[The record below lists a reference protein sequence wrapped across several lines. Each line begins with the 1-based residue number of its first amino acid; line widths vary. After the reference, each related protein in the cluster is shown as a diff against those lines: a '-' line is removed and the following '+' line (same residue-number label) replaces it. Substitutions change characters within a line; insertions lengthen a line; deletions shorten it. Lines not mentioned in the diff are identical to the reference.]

1 MIDLTTVKT
10 IATRVFWQNAFI
22 IKKHSPELLL
32 AAGVIGV
39 VTSTIMACKAT
50 LKVEAILDEANAK
63 VDMIKHAEQTVNKD
77 KYTQQDY
84 RKDMLAVT
92 IQTGTNLVKLY
103 GPAITLS
110 AASIA
115 CFLGAHN
122 IMQKRNVALI
132 AAYKAVEKGFADY
145 RRRVVDELGGDK
157 DLQFRHGVK
166 KELVTEIEVGEDG
179 KPKKIKKTVDI
190 VDPNEH
196 SVYARFFDETS
207 AQWDHSAE
215 HNLIFLK
222 CQQNFA
228 NDLLRARGHLFL
240 NEVYDMLG
248 IPRSGAGQIVGWRI
262 GLGDDFV
269 DFGIFEYG
277 KHKVRDFVNG
287 YEPAILLDFNVD
299 GLIYDKI

>member
-1 MIDLTTVKT
+1 MSNLASIKT
-10 IATRVFWQNAFI
+10 NALKLFWQNAFI

-39 VTSTIMACKAT
+39 VTSTVMACKAT
-50 LKVEAILDEANAK
+50 LKVEAILDEANEK
-63 VDMIKHAEQTVNKD
+63 IEKIKHAEQTVNKE
-77 KYTQQDY
+77 KYTEQDY
-84 RKDMLAVT
+84 RKDLMTVRVQSG
-92 IQTGTNLVKLY
+92 IKLVKLY

-132 AAYKAVEKGFADY
+132 AAYKAVEKGFTDY
-145 RRRVVDELGGDK
+145 RRRVVDELGEDK
-157 DLQFRHGVK
+157 DRQFRYGAK

-179 KPKKIKKTVDI
+179 KPKKVKKTVDI

-196 SVYARFFDETS
+196 SVYARFFDESS
-207 AQWDHSAE
+207 AQWNHSAE

-248 IPRSGAGQIVGWRI
+248 IPRSGAGAIVGWRI

-299 GLIYDKI
+299 GIIYDKI

>member
-1 MIDLTTVKT
+1 MIDLTIVKT
-10 IATRVFWQNAFI
+10 VATRVFWQNAFI

-39 VTSTIMACKAT
+39 VTSTVMACKAT
-50 LKVEAILDEANAK
+50 LKVEAILDEANEK
-63 VDMIKHAEQTVNKD
+63 IEKIKHAEQTVNKE
-77 KYTQQDY
+77 KYTEQDY
-84 RKDMLAVT
+84 RKDLMTVRVQSG
-92 IQTGTNLVKLY
+92 IKLVKLY

-145 RRRVVDELGGDK
+145 RRRVVDELGEDK
-157 DLQFRHGVK
+157 DRQFRYGAK
-166 KELVTEIEVGEDG
+166 KEVVTEIEVGEDG
-179 KPKKIKKTVDI
+179 KPKKVKKTVDI

-196 SVYARFFDETS
+196 SVYARFFDESS
-207 AQWDHSAE
+207 AQWNHSAE

-248 IPRSGAGQIVGWRI
+248 IPRSGAGAVVGWRI

-299 GLIYDKI
+299 GVIYDKI

>member
-1 MIDLTTVKT
+1 MTV
-10 IATRVFWQNAFI
+10 RVQSG
-22 IKKHSPELLL
+22 IK
-32 AAGVIGV
+32 
-39 VTSTIMACKAT
+39 
-50 LKVEAILDEANAK
+50 
-63 VDMIKHAEQTVNKD
+63 
-77 KYTQQDY
+77 
-84 RKDMLAVT
+84 
-92 IQTGTNLVKLY
+92 LVKLY

-122 IMQKRNVALI
+122 ILQKRNVALI
-132 AAYKAVEKGFADY
+132 AAYKAVEKGFTDY
-145 RRRVVDELGGDK
+145 RRRVIDELGIDK
-157 DLQFRHGVK
+157 DRQFKHGIK

-179 KPKKIKKTVDI
+179 KPKKVKKTIDI

-248 IPRSGAGQIVGWRI
+248 IPRSGAGAVVGWRI